1 MPLLNGGSQ
10 KTIDKNVSE
19 LLVTW
24 KRNGYIGNSKPATE
38 AAARRQAVAI
48 AMDKAGKARKT
59 RNKKDSN
66 KKVNN
71 KAGKAKSKPKV
82 AKVKSKPKVTKAKKP
97 LPTLPMSPPGML
109 NTMPP
114 GMLPPRMGGY

>member
-82 AKVKSKPKVTKAKKP
+82 TKAKKP